1 MDNPETLPKLGK
13 QDTGRRK
20 EKKKQKKTTIKNTAQ
35 ETKRMSNTDPTRN
48 RG

>member
-1 MDNPETLPKLGK
+1 MDNPETLPTLGK

-20 EKKKQKKTTIKNTAQ
+20 EKKEKKTTIKNTAQ